1 MIQIILILIAL
12 LATVIGATTGI
23 GGGIVIKILYDV
35 IGIHSVL
42 EIGFYTTVV
51 VFTMCIISV
60 YKQYKDGFKYDF
72 NVLLS
77 ISLGSMLGGYIGNWL
92 LNLFASDIP
101 REQLQIG
108 QSIILLFTLLFL
120 FYYTY
125 RQSGSEVAFN
135 RSRINMFLLGLFLG
149 AISIFL
155 GIGGGPLNVSLL
167 VIFFGY
173 TMKQA
178 SVYSVATVFFSQIT
192 KILTILIGHQY
203 EKFDLSLVPWLIL
216 VGIIGGYYGTWINQ
230 RMSNAIIGK
239 IYNIFMLSMCVLIMF
254 NIIKMILY

>member
-1 MIQIILILIAL
+1 MIQVILILIAF
-12 LATVIGATTGI
+12 LATIIGATTGI

-42 EIGFYTTVV
+42 EIGFYTTIL

-60 YKQYKDGFKYDF
+60 YKQYRGGFKYDL

-77 ISLGSMLGGYIGNWL
+77 ISVGSMLGGYVGNWL
-92 LNLFASDIP
+92 LNLFARDIP
-101 REQLQIG
+101 RQQLQIG
-108 QSIILLFTLLFL
+108 QSIILLITLLFL
-120 FYYTY
+120 LYYTY
-125 RQSGSEVAFN
+125 RKSGSDFSLKQ
-135 RSRINMFLLGLFLG
+135 SRINMILLGLFLG

-178 SVYSVATVFFSQIT
+178 SIYSVATVFFSQIT
-192 KILTILIGHQY
+192 KIFTILVEQQY
-203 EKFDLSLVPWLIL
+203 AEFELSLVPWLIL
-216 VGIIGGYYGTWINQ
+216 VGIVGGYYGTRINQ
-230 RMSNAIIGK
+230 RISNAAIGK
-239 IYNIFMLSMCVLIMF
+239 IYNIFMVAMCGLTVF
-254 NIIKMILY
+254 NIMRFL